1 MTGCI
6 AGFSHDK
13 CSPEAKGKPCPL
25 HCRPD
30 GSNIGNGSVSNA
42 DPYSHM
48 TYNAQDMRTNY
59 PSRNATLAHYAYA
72 YDIYVGNS
80 SYLEMELA
88 RNYKD
93 TSGKN
98 KVRRCRTCSG
108 IAALQ
113 CARGSYSPRGVD
125 HELDNASSQYG
136 WYPYPS
142 TYSFPFICEKPQV
155 LYSCNQALPPPTPPV
170 PLCLPHD
177 NDTGAWQGSSSAL
190 RLAARNKPHL

>member
-1 MTGCI
+1 VTGCI
-6 AGFSHDK
+6 AGCSHDK

-88 RNYKD
+88 KNYKD

-98 KVRRCRTCSG
+98 KVRRCRTCSHHSLAMCPWLLLAPWPG
-108 IAALQ
+108 SRARQCLFAVWLVPLPQHLLLPLHLREAPGPVQLQPGAAS
-113 CARGSYSPRGVD
+113 ARPTC
-125 HELDNASSQYG
+125 
-136 WYPYPS
+136 P
-142 TYSFPFICEKPQV
+142 
-155 LYSCNQALPPPTPPV
+155 ALPAP
-170 PLCLPHD
+170 
-177 NDTGAWQGSSSAL
+177 
-190 RLAARNKPHL
+190 